1 MPDGID
7 VISDLDKLGILDKD
21 LENVFLN
28 DTVKDIIANFAQRIQ
43 GKLKDSI
50 DKNKLNYTSEL
61 FQSLAV
67 TPNIIETDEFI
78 FYKLDIPRHG
88 VYQNEGVSGTKK
100 KYNGSRFSFK
110 ESSKPPFGAMV
121 KWAETKFG
129 LNVPADQRKA
139 FGFAAA
145 YNKKYFGIKPTFW
158 IDDVLT
164 DKVFE
169 DLQNELGKRVGIFI
183 NEQF

>member
-1 MPDGID
+1 MPDGIS
-7 VISDLDKLGILDKD
+7 ISNGIEDIDLDFKILGNDVKSVLTRFASEITKKLQQS
-21 LENVFLN
+21 V
-28 DTVKDIIANFAQRIQ
+28 
-43 GKLKDSI
+43 

-129 LNVPADQRKA
+129 LQVPPGMTATQ